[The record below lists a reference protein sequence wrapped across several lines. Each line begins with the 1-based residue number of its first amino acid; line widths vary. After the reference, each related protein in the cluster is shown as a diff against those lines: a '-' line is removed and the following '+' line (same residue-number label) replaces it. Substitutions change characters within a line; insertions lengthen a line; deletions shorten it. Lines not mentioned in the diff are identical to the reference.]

1 MAFEKVEKD
10 LLFDDIVWKDAK
22 RYLREHY
29 PAKDHLLDDILIP
42 VLLIPA
48 FFILFLTH
56 CAWYGWLGFLLPV
69 AYSTFRIAAVIKKQ
83 KEILNGGYI
92 VDKDTLVSVSYKW
105 FNRREVIILNFK
117 SSADWEVPY
126 DNYKWSKTYRL
137 TRKGVANTSLQGD
150 TFWIVRLKSSY
161 DVVVAYNT
169 KFFDYKNP

>member
-1 MAFEKVEKD
+1 MAFEKAEKD
-10 LLFDDIVWKDAK
+10 LLSDDRIKKDAK
-22 RYLREHY
+22 RYIGVHY
-29 PAKDHLLDDILIP
+29 QSKDLLLDRFVIP
-42 VLLIPA
+42 VLLILSIFVL
-48 FFILFLTH
+48 FFTH
-56 CAWYGWLGFLLPV
+56 WAWYGWLCFLLPI
-69 AYSTFRIAAVIKKQ
+69 AYFAFRIAADRKKQ

-92 VDKDTLVSVSYKW
+92 VDKDTLVSVSSEW
-105 FNRREVIILNFK
+105 LNRREVIILNFK

-126 DNYKWSKTYRL
+126 DNYKWSKTHRL